1 MTDPTMEH
9 PDPGDRNAA
18 VNRYW
23 REVLAPRIAGERADR
38 EQALLGQ
45 EDLMARVE
53 ALLFHD
59 DPIGINFESNTDE
72 YRSEAQ
78 TIVLRLAEATSERDV
93 AVIVHE
99 EFVRWFDRQIAGP
112 IERYRSVAS
121 AIWRLWAEE
130 SNRGNASA

>member
-1 MTDPTMEH
+1 MTDPSMEH
-9 PDPGDRNAA
+9 PDPGDRDAA

-23 REVLAPRIAGERADR
+23 REVLVPRIAGERADR
-38 EQALLGQ
+38 EQALLGR
-45 EDLMARVE
+45 EELLARVE

-72 YRSEAQ
+72 YRTEAQ
-78 TIVLRLAEATSERDV
+78 TIVVRLAEATSERDV

-112 IERYRSVAS
+112 IERYRPVAS

>member
-1 MTDPTMEH
+1 MTDPTTEH
-9 PDPGDRNAA
+9 PDPSDRNA
-18 VNRYW
+18 VDRYG
-23 REVLAPRIAGERADR
+23 REVLAPRTAGERADR
-38 EQALLGQ
+38 EQTLLGQ
-45 EDLMARVE
+45 ENLLAGVE
-53 ALLFHD
+53 TLLFHD

-99 EFVRWFDRQIAGP
+99 EFVRWFDPQTAGP

-121 AIWRLWAEE
+121 AIWRLSADK
-130 SNRGNASA
+130 SNRGDASA

>member
-1 MTDPTMEH
+1 MTDPTIEH
-9 PDPGDRNAA
+9 PEPGDGDAT
-18 VNRYW
+18 VDRYW
-23 REVLAPRIAGERADR
+23 REVLAPRIAGERAER

-45 EDLMARVE
+45 EDLVVRVE

-59 DPIGINFESNTDE
+59 DPIGISFESNIDE
-72 YRSEAQ
+72 YRPEAQ

-93 AVIVHE
+93 AVIVNE

-112 IERYRSVAS
+112 MERYRSVAS

-130 SNRGNASA
+130 SKCGNPSV

>member
-1 MTDPTMEH
+1 MTEPTMWH
-9 PDPGDRNAA
+9 PDPGDRKAA
-18 VNRYW
+18 DHCW
-23 REVLAPRIAGERADR
+23 HEVLAPRIAGERADR
-38 EQALLGQ
+38 EQAQFGQ
-45 EDLMARVE
+45 EDLLARVE

-59 DPIGINFESNTDE
+59 DPIGINFESNADE

-99 EFVRWFDRQIAGP
+99 EFVRWFDPQTAGP

-121 AIWRLWAEE
+121 AIWRLTADE

>member
-1 MTDPTMEH
+1 MTDPT
-9 PDPGDRNAA
+9 
-18 VNRYW
+18 
-23 REVLAPRIAGERADR
+23 GERADR

-45 EDLMARVE
+45 EDLLARVE

-72 YRSEAQ
+72 YRPEAE

-99 EFVRWFDRQIAGP
+99 EFVRWFDPQTAGARG
-112 IERYRSVAS
+112 ECCSVAS
-121 AIWRLWAEE
+121 VIWRLHV
-130 SNRGNASA
+130 